1 MSNGLLAQWNRRI
14 AGRGLVGAALLAVPV
29 AVAAAL
35 SFSGGFS
42 GLPGGLSALASGPD
56 TGASAS
62 PGAQSLNS
70 VLVAFS
76 GTPGPATG
84 GGTSG
89 AGSPGGDG
97 GAGEVGGN
105 GGSSGGGTGGTGD
118 IGGGAGGTIPNPPA
132 VNLPADD
139 PGGVGSLVDGVQGSV
154 TDLVGSG
161 Q

>member
-42 GLPGGLSALASGPD
+42 GLPGGLSALTSGPEA
-56 TGASAS
+56 GAGAS
-62 PGAQSLNS
+62 PGAQSLNR

-76 GTPGPATG
+76 GAPAPTTGGTGGTG
-84 GGTSG
+84 GG
-89 AGSPGGDG
+89 GSPGGGG
-97 GAGEVGGN
+97 GAGDVGVGGN
-105 GGSSGGGTGGTGD
+105 GGSPGGGGGGTG
-118 IGGGAGGTIPNPPA
+118 GGTIPNPPA

-139 PGGVGSLVDGVQGSV
+139 PGGVGSLVEGVQGSV

>member
-42 GLPGGLSALASGPD
+42 GLPGGLSALTSGPEA
-56 TGASAS
+56 GAGAV
-62 PGAQSLNS
+62 PGTRSLNR

-76 GTPGPATG
+76 GTPAPATG
-84 GGTSG
+84 G
-89 AGSPGGDG
+89 SPGGNG
-97 GAGEVGGN
+97 GAGDLGVGGN
-105 GGSSGGGTGGTGD
+105 GGSPGGGGGGTG
-118 IGGGAGGTIPNPPA
+118 GGTIPNPPA

-139 PGGVGSLVDGVQGSV
+139 PGGVGSLVEGVQGSV